1 MARDGVPIMML
12 IDDEPAQRR
21 LVSALASRA
30 GWRTIFAAD
39 AETALAMLGTQDG
52 MLLDAV
58 ILDQWSPDYEPSGLI
73 RDLRAER
80 PALPIL
86 VLTAHNNVAVAV
98 EAMRAGITTSG
109 CPAMSLSAPL
119 VCPVIAAPLPCSGLR
134 RCACRSLVRRIAAT
148 GAAACSTVNAPLRR
162 RTSFF
167 LVARGFGAL
176 IRLAARRRK
185 RLISAPIPRGP
196 R

>member
-1 MARDGVPIMML
+1 MADQDERLLML

-80 PALPIL
+80 PALFC
-86 VLTAHNNVAVAV
+86 V
-98 EAMRAGITTSG
+98 
-109 CPAMSLSAPL
+109 
-119 VCPVIAAPLPCSGLR
+119 
-134 RCACRSLVRRIAAT
+134 
-148 GAAACSTVNAPLRR
+148 
-162 RTSFF
+162 
-167 LVARGFGAL
+167 
-176 IRLAARRRK
+176 RLAAAHLCRGQGWIWARM
-185 RLISAPIPRGP
+185 LPACSANRPSGSRS